1 MKYVNETGG
10 STMIVDIGARAPLLI
25 ISKKGMKRYIDGKKA
40 NEKDK
45 KYTEYERRFKFGENV
60 YVSNKNVTF
69 TIIIKGDDGDNIR

>member
-1 MKYVNETGG
+1 MKYVNETGE
-10 STMIVDIGARAPLLI
+10 STMIVDIRARVPLLI

-40 NEKDK
+40 KEKDK
-45 KYTEYERRFKFGENV
+45 IYTEYERRFKFGENV